1 MQGQVASAAVEVAA
15 VETVTGAIAM
25 AFRSGQCA
33 EIYLICDSIF
43 LNELSFIY
51 WNSLFY
57 CDLSFL

>member
-51 WNSLFY
+51 
-57 CDLSFL
+57 